1 MEKKMSEDIL
11 DPKSEHSGEVTELN
25 EDQLSGVQGGQGIS
39 VPVKL
44 KALTSVPKTTTG
56 GSIAQGDTLDSSL
69 LEDGLPS

>member
-1 MEKKMSEDIL
+1 MSEEIL
-11 DPKSEHSGEVTELN
+11 NPGTGHSGEVTELN

-44 KALTSVPKTTTG
+44 KAITAIPKTTTG
-56 GSIAQGDTLDSSL
+56 GSIAQGDTLDGTL

>member
-1 MEKKMSEDIL
+1 MSEEKTFNPRSAD
-11 DPKSEHSGEVTELN
+11 SGEITELN

-39 VPVKL
+39 IPVKI
-44 KALTSVPKTTTG
+44 KAITSVPKTTTG

>member
-1 MEKKMSEDIL
+1 MSEETL
-11 DPKSEHSGEVTELN
+11 NPRSEQADEVTELN

-39 VPVKL
+39 VVVKQ

-56 GSIAQGDTLDSSL
+56 GSIAQGDTLDGSL